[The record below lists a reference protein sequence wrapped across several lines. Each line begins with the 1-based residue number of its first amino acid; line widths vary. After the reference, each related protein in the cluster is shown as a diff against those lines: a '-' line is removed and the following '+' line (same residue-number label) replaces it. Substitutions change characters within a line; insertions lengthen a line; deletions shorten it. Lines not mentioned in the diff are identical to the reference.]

1 MKLANFI
8 LLFLVIFIISGC
20 GSSNEEK
27 QTQYNF
33 KQGLAE
39 LKINLLENAPPEKI
53 YPESDFPFIVE
64 LDNQAA
70 YDIRNGELRIVGLD
84 PAYFDIY
91 PLSENFDLLGKSLT
105 NPAGQKDY
113 LEFSGRSG
121 QLFENSEEHSADF
134 LLKAVYSSEV
144 DFTDTI
150 CINTDAYNIFD
161 SGCTSEE
168 AKSYSGQGA
177 PIAVTSLEQVVSP
190 GNAAELEL
198 RIKIENKGSGRV
210 NRVVVETA
218 QLGGELLTC
227 IFNNAGQ
234 GVVYDFPEDEEK
246 KQEVILICKKSLRG
260 QRSYETTLSVALR
273 YDYELQEEK
282 TLNLVK

>member
-39 LKINLLENAPPEKI
+39 LKINLLENSPPEKI
-53 YPESDFPFIVE
+53 YPESDFPFIIE

-70 YDIRNGELRIVGLD
+70 YDITNGELRIVGLD

-91 PLSENFDLLGKSLT
+91 PLSKNFNLFGKSLT
-105 NPAGQKDY
+105 NPAGEKEF
-113 LEFSGRSG
+113 LEFMGRSG
-121 QLFENSEEHSADF
+121 QLFENSEEYSADF
-134 LLKAVYSSEV
+134 ILKAVYSSQA

-150 CINTDAYNIFD
+150 CINTDAYNVFD
-161 SGCTSEE
+161 SGCSAEE
-168 AKSYSGQGA
+168 VKSYSGQGA
-177 PIAVTSLEQVVSP
+177 PIAVSSLEQVVSP
-190 GNAAELEL
+190 GNLAEIEF
-198 RIKIENKGSGRV
+198 RIKIENKGSGRASRIV
-210 NRVVVETA
+210 IETA

-227 IFNNAGQ
+227 AFSGAGQ
-234 GVVYDFPEDEEK
+234 GIIHEFPEEEDE
-246 KQEVILICKKSLRG
+246 KQEITLI
-260 QRSYETTLSVALR
+260 
-273 YDYELQEEK
+273 
-282 TLNLVK
+282 